1 MVGIQLE
8 LKLVYCMGK
17 DTKDGDDE
25 LNVVDVDASIE
36 GLANTVL
43 MVVVVV
49 VVDANCLNTDTPV
62 DILDGNL
69 SIDLNMVVFSMKDQ

>member
-1 MVGIQLE
+1 M
-8 LKLVYCMGK
+8 
-17 DTKDGDDE
+17 
-25 LNVVDVDASIE
+25 NVVDVDASIE

-69 SIDLNMVVFSMKDQ
+69 SIDLNMVVFFSMKDQ

>member
-1 MVGIQLE
+1 MEFNWSWSWSIVWE
-8 LKLVYCMGK
+8 K

-49 VVDANCLNTDTPV
+49 VDANCLNTDTPV
-62 DILDGNL
+62 DILDENL
-69 SIDLNMVVFSMKDQ
+69 SIDLNMVVFFSMKDQ

>member
-1 MVGIQLE
+1 MYG
-8 LKLVYCMGK
+8 KK
-17 DTKDGDDE
+17 DTKDGDDK

-49 VVDANCLNTDTPV
+49 VVVVDANCLNTDT
-62 DILDGNL
+62 
-69 SIDLNMVVFSMKDQ
+69 Q